1 MDLPEG
7 KLALREIKNLEDG
20 MERRLREV
28 RQRTKETIDR
38 ARAEA
43 DERIRLKE
51 GELAQLR
58 CRLEPEARG
67 AERPEPPMP
76 AEGFTPDKM
85 VVAGLARDIFNV
97 ITGR

>member
-7 KLALREIKNLEDG
+7 KLALREIKTLEDG
-20 MERRLREV
+20 MERRL
-28 RQRTKETIDR
+28 KEIRRRAEETVDR

-43 DERIRLKE
+43 GEQVRLKE

-58 CRLEPEARG
+58 CRLDVRARRAEEPETPRFAG
-67 AERPEPPMP
+67 DFA
-76 AEGFTPDKM
+76 PDKA
-85 VVAGLARDIFNV
+85 VVAGLAREIFNV

>member
-20 MERRLREV
+20 MERRLKEV
-28 RQRTKETIDR
+28 RQGTKETVDR

-58 CRLEPEARG
+58 GRLDPETRR
-67 AERPEPPMP
+67 AEKPEPPMP
-76 AEGFTPDKM
+76 AKEFTPDKM
-85 VVAGLARDIFNV
+85 VVAGLAREIVNV

>member
-1 MDLPEG
+1 MDLHEG
-7 KLALREIKNLEDG
+7 KQALREIKTLEDG
-20 MERRLREV
+20 LERNLKEARR
-28 RQRTKETIDR
+28 RAQETINR

-58 CRLEPEARG
+58 CRLDTGSRG
-67 AERPEPPMP
+67 AGEPGSSMP
-76 AEGFTPDKM
+76 AGDFVPDKSA
-85 VVAGLARDIFNV
+85 VSGLAREILNA

>member
-1 MDLPEG
+1 
-7 KLALREIKNLEDG
+7 
-20 MERRLREV
+20 MEQRLKEV
-28 RQRTKETIDR
+28 RRRAQETIDR

-58 CRLEPEARG
+58 CRLDPGTRG
-67 AERPEPPMP
+67 AAGPEHSMP
-76 AEGFTPDKM
+76 AGDFVPDKAA
-85 VVAGLARDIFNV
+85 VAGLAREILNV